1 MKCETVEEEQPINL
15 LLIIV
20 IISLIVYYG
29 DSIENT
35 KVILKHFF
43 FEALKLLWNALF
55 IAATV
60 DKVRFLSKKNRQKR
74 EIEVPTVV
82 EVTL

>member
-1 MKCETVEEEQPINL
+1 ME
-15 LLIIV
+15 IV
-20 IISLIVYYG
+20 SKY
-29 DSIENT
+29 

-60 DKVRFLSKKNRQKR
+60 DHNNWKSDFYQNIENRS
-74 EIEVPTVV
+74 TYCC
-82 EVTL
+82 

>member
-1 MKCETVEEEQPINL
+1 ME
-15 LLIIV
+15 IV
-20 IISLIVYYG
+20 SKY
-29 DSIENT
+29 

-60 DKVRFLSKKNRQKR
+60 DHNNCKSDFSNKR
-74 EIEVPTVV
+74 IEVPTVV